1 MRQVKQYLMAGAV
14 ALTVLSLTACGSAAE
29 NAASSNRPAASAKA
43 AEEQAP
49 SETQLVRVT
58 DSQGTTL
65 TLHLNGSQA
74 ARDLCAQ
81 LPLNIE
87 VENYST
93 NEKIFYPPKK
103 LHTADTPMAKPRVG
117 MVAYYAPWDDVV
129 LFYAPLD
136 GGELYEL
143 GYVEEDA
150 GQIEKLSGTLHIEQ
164 IHP

>member
-1 MRQVKQYLMAGAV
+1 MMKQVKQYLMAGAV

-29 NAASSNRPAASAKA
+29 NAASFNRPAASAKA

-74 ARDLCAQ
+74 AKDLCAQ
-81 LPLNIE
+81 LPLDIE

-103 LHTADTPMAKPRVG
+103 LHTAESRYGGVLRAVG
-117 MVAYYAPWDDVV
+117 RRRIVLRAP
-129 LFYAPLD
+129 
-136 GGELYEL
+136 
-143 GYVEEDA
+143 
-150 GQIEKLSGTLHIEQ
+150 
-164 IHP
+164 

>member
-1 MRQVKQYLMAGAV
+1 MLFGKRWLVTGIIAAAAMSLAACSSATDTNTAASGPNEKPAV
-14 ALTVLSLTACGSAAE
+14 AAQAQS
-29 NAASSNRPAASAKA
+29 
-43 AEEQAP
+43 EQI
-49 SETQLVRVT
+49 VRVT

-74 ARDLCAQ
+74 AKDLCAQ
-81 LPLNIE
+81 LPLDIE

>member
-1 MRQVKQYLMAGAV
+1 M
-14 ALTVLSLTACGSAAE
+14 
-29 NAASSNRPAASAKA
+29 
-43 AEEQAP
+43 
-49 SETQLVRVT
+49 
-58 DSQGTTL
+58 

-74 ARDLCAQ
+74 AKDLCAQ

-143 GYVEEDA
+143 GYVEEDV
-150 GQIEKLSGTLHIEQ
+150 GQIEKLRGTLHIEQ